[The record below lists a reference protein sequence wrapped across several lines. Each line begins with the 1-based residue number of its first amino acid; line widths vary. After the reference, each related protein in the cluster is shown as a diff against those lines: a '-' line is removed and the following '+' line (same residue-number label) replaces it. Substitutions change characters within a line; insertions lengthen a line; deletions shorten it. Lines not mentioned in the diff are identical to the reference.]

1 MKSVYL
7 TLSSKKLVVRRISI
21 KEICESTNIQKDLKK
36 LEKICY
42 KYSEKVEQII
52 SKEDHQQLNIEIE
65 QINSKYEL
73 QINRITET
81 YWTKERREDIKV

>member
-1 MKSVYL
+1 MKSAYL
-7 TLSSKKLVVRRISI
+7 ILFSKKLAVKRISL
-21 KEICESTNIQKDLKK
+21 KEISESTNIQRDLKK

-42 KYSEKVEQII
+42 KYSEKIKQTI

-73 QINRITET
+73 QIDRITET
-81 YWTKERREDIKV
+81 Y